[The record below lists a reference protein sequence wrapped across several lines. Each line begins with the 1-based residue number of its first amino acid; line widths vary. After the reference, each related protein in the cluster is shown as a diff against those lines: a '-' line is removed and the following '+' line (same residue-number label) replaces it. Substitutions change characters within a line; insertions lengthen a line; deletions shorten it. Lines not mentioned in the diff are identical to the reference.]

1 MQFEDSFDDE
11 DDAFLNKLS
20 KNILILHFVQM

>member
-20 KNILILHFVQM
+20 KNILIWHFVQM